1 MDVSSEIKQL
11 YKSDSTQKTL
21 LVTFPDLDLTLDVA
35 NICADSM
42 TLRES
47 ILESNSIEFVG
58 CISSVFELQIYGIY
72 EKLKG
77 ERIEVSIQADNTEPI
92 PLFQGIVDSAKMQT
106 NKRYKK
112 ITAYD
117 VLYTKGNTEVSAWY
131 NSLSF
136 PITLRDL
143 RNSLFSYIGITQ
155 AEIELPNDNISIKK
169 QYDPKSL
176 KALNVIKAICQ
187 INGAFGII
195 NREGIFEYRILA
207 ESIVAATYPS
217 TVLFPSTGLHP
228 MNPTSQASSVAAA
241 EIKAESFAYYKTVD
255 YEEYEV
261 KPVDKLTIRQNE
273 DDKGVTYGSGTNNY
287 IIQGNMFTYKLAKD
301 VLAVIAENVY
311 KNIQGISYHPFTSVN
326 NGLPWIECGVDAVSY
341 YVNDYYPGIERNT
354 NEPAQKSFYVFSREL
369 SGIQALRDS
378 YNAEGEEYQTE
389 FITDLQ
395 TQIDTIKQN
404 ISKDVDSKIEDYTYS
419 KDEIDSMII
428 ESGGGTVNIISV
440 DVLPA
445 NPDSNTIY
453 LIRGEVIVE

>member
-1 MDVSSEIKQL
+1 MNISSETKKV
-11 YKSDSTQKTL
+11 YKSDNAHKTL
-21 LVTFPDLDLTLDVA
+21 LVTFPDLDLALDVA

-155 AEIELPNDNISIKK
+155 VEIELPNDNISIKK

-217 TVLFPSTGLHP
+217 TVLFPSTGLYP
-228 MNPTSQASSVAAA
+228 INPISQISSVAAT

-301 VLAVIAENVY
+301 VLAVIAENIY

-326 NGLPWIECGVDAVSY
+326 NGLPWIECGADAVSY

-419 KDEIDSMII
+419 KDEIDSMIS